1 MAATLTEEKGLV
13 RRLSGVAPYPGHYLV
28 VFKRVKEGR
37 KLHSWVRPGVPF
49 KKSMFESIES
59 FIAYAVPAD
68 ENLRHRFERSYKSH
82 DLVHNFTLWF
92 TLDYRVADPGTVVEK
107 LDLDPLKRLED
118 EVDLLLV
125 QKNKALDWSSVER
138 EQIDLGDVLF
148 HTAVADRDEVA
159 SSHEKL
165 KRFAATQGFEVKRVV
180 VTRDLPAEEVRVYSK
195 EVETAR
201 NLRVLA
207 LEHEEQSLS
216 QTFELQRQG
225 QQNSFARRE
234 RVTDGV
240 ATNIVRAMDQATDQI
255 RSLDDIQRAVGK
267 VGAIQNA
274 MLGVAAGGPALAA
287 PAGVALPPAAG
298 FTPLSAAP
306 AGALPATDPGSP
318 LEAVLCSV
326 LSTLGAVACS
336 VEDRRLLLST
346 VLHAIAEAVRG
357 PEAHGETLKKYTAAI
372 EGMNTKLLQ
381 VLRPEQAKLLR
392 RLADAAGLQRE
403 LG

>member
-13 RRLSGVAPYPGHYLV
+13 RRLSGVAPCPGHYLV

-37 KLHSWVRPGVPF
+37 KLYSWVRPGEPF
-49 KKSMFESIES
+49 KKSVFESMES

-68 ENLRHRFERSYKSH
+68 DNLRHRFERSYKSH
-82 DLVHNFTLWF
+82 DLVHAFTLWF
-92 TLDYRVADPGTVVEK
+92 TLDYRVADPGTVIEK

-125 QKNKALDWSSVER
+125 QKNKELDWSSVER

-148 HTAVADRDEVA
+148 HTATADRDEVA

-165 KRFAATQGFEVKRVV
+165 RRFAATQGFEVKRVV
-180 VTRDLPAEEVRVYSK
+180 VTRDLPAEEVRAYRK

-201 NLRVLA
+201 NLRVLT
-207 LEHEEQSLS
+207 LEHEERSLAK
-216 QTFELQRQG
+216 TLKIQRDG
-225 QQNSFARRE
+225 QQNSFDRRE
-234 RVTDGV
+234 RIADGV
-240 ATNIVRAMDQATDQI
+240 TNNIVRAIDQATDQI

-274 MLGVAAGGPALAA
+274 MLGVAAGGPVLAV
-287 PAGVALPPAAG
+287 PAGAALPSAAG
-298 FTPLSAAP
+298 LTLLSAGP
-306 AGALPATDPGSP
+306 TGALPAAEASSP
-318 LEAVLCSV
+318 LEAVLSSV
-326 LSTLGAVACS
+326 LSTLGTVACS
-336 VEDRRLLLST
+336 AEDRRLLLST

-357 PEAHGETLKKYTAAI
+357 PEAHDETHKQYTAAI
-372 EGMNTKLLQ
+372 AGMSEKLVR
-381 VLRPEQAKLLR
+381 VLRPEQVKLLR
-392 RLADAAGLQRE
+392 RLADTAGLQRE